1 MEVPERNHGRLT
13 ESYVTVQEHL
23 LKTAVGTI
31 PFPPLF
37 GAFRVVTVCK
47 IV

>member
-1 MEVPERNHGRLT
+1 MESN
-13 ESYVTVQEHL
+13 VTVQERL

-31 PFPPLF
+31 PSPLYL
-37 GAFRVVTVCK
+37 GVVRVVTVCK